1 MSFGERW
8 QEIRTGFERS
18 FWVANFTEL
27 FERLAYYGL
36 QAVLAIYLHERLGLS
51 EAQTGSIQ
59 GIFGFVVWFLPI
71 LGGAIADRFGFR
83 RTLATAY
90 GILAA
95 GYFLFASIGGEWLAP
110 ARAALP
116 LYWVVLVI
124 LIVPALGPGLV
135 KPVVAGTTARA
146 SRENVRSLGFS
157 IYYTI
162 VNVGGMLGP
171 LVASFVRTS
180 LGPEA
185 VFIMSGS
192 FSLAMLLVT
201 IFAFK
206 EPTRPPGTEVTS
218 IGETLRNMVVVLGN
232 LRFVTFLLI
241 FSGFFVMFWQVY
253 IALPLYVRGY
263 VDPNAPID
271 ALIAIEGFGV
281 ISTTVL
287 IAWLTKKWRPLPAM
301 AVGVAITSVAWL
313 ILLLGKG
320 SWFIAATLF
329 GVALGEALQAS
340 RFYEYC
346 SRLAP
351 QGQEGV
357 FMGYAFLPIAIGFL
371 IAGQIGGRL
380 VRYFGDVRHEPAQ
393 LWIVVCGIGLATAL
407 ALVIY
412 DRVVMREPAVSQPT

>member
-1 MSFGERW
+1 
-8 QEIRTGFERS
+8 
-18 FWVANFTEL
+18 
-27 FERLAYYGL
+27 LA
-36 QAVLAIYLHERLGLS
+36 A
-51 EAQTGSIQ
+51 
-59 GIFGFVVWFLPI
+59 
-71 LGGAIADRFGFR
+71 
-83 RTLATAY
+83 AY

-110 ARAALP
+110 VRAALP

-146 SRENVRSLGFS
+146 SKENVRSLGFS

-185 VFIMSGS
+185 VFIMSGC
-192 FSLAMLLVT
+192 FSLAMFLLT
-201 IFAFK
+201 IFTFK
-206 EPTRPPGTEVTS
+206 EPTRPAGTEVTS
-218 IGETLRNMVVVLGN
+218 VGATLRNMVVVLGN
-232 LRFVTFLLI
+232 LRFVAFLLI
-241 FSGFFVMFWQVY
+241 FSGFYVVFWQVY

-263 VDPNAPID
+263 VDPKAPID
-271 ALIAIEGFGV
+271 ALIAVEGLGV

-287 IAWLTKKWRPLPAM
+287 VAWLTRKVRPLPAM
-301 AVGVAITSVAWL
+301 AAGVAITSVAWL
-313 ILLLGKG
+313 ILMLGSG
-320 SWFIAATLF
+320 SLFIAATLLV
-329 GVALGEALQAS
+329 VALGEALQAS

-380 VRYFGDVRHEPAQ
+380 VRYFGEVRHAPER
-393 LWIVVCGIGLATAL
+393 LWIVVCGIGLATSL
-407 ALVIY
+407 ALVVY
-412 DRVVMREPAVSQPT
+412 DRVVVKGSSA

>member
-8 QEIRTGFERS
+8 REIRTGFERS
-18 FWVANFTEL
+18 FWIANFTEL

-51 EAQTGSIQ
+51 EAETGSIQ

-83 RTLATAY
+83 RTLAAAY

-95 GYFLFASIGGEWLAP
+95 GYFLFASIGGAWLAP

-146 SRENVRSLGFS
+146 SAEKVRALGFS

-185 VFIMSGS
+185 VFIMSGC
-192 FSLAMLLVT
+192 FSLAMFLLT
-201 IFAFK
+201 IFTFK
-206 EPTRPPGTEVTS
+206 EPTRPPGSQVTS
-218 IGETLRNMVVVLGN
+218 VGQTLRNMVVVLP
-232 LRFVTFLLI
+232 
-241 FSGFFVMFWQVY
+241 VM
-253 IALPLYVRGY
+253 A
-263 VDPNAPID
+263 
-271 ALIAIEGFGV
+271 
-281 ISTTVL
+281 T
-287 IAWLTKKWRPLPAM
+287 
-301 AVGVAITSVAWL
+301 GVAVTSVAWL
-313 ILLLGKG
+313 ILLLGSS
-320 SWFIAATLF
+320 SWFIAATLLV
-329 GVALGEALQAS
+329 VALGEALQAS

-351 QGQEGV
+351 KGQEGV

-380 VRYFGDVRHEPAQ
+380 VHYFGDVRHAPEQ
-393 LWIVVCGIGLATAL
+393 LWVVVCAIGLATSIAL
-407 ALVIY
+407 LLY
-412 DRVVMREPAVSQPT
+412 DRLVARDN

>member
-8 QEIRTGFERS
+8 QEIRNGFERS

-27 FERLAYYGL
+27 FERLAYSGL

-51 EAQTGSIQ
+51 EAETGSIQ

-218 IGETLRNMVVVLGN
+218 IRETLRNMVVVLGN
-232 LRFVTFLLI
+232 LRFVVFLLI
-241 FSGFFVMFWQVY
+241 FSGFFVMFWQIY

-301 AVGVAITSVAWL
+301 AVGVAITAVAWL
-313 ILLLGKG
+313 ILLLGNG
-320 SWFIAATLF
+320 SLFIAATLF
-329 GVALGEALQAS
+329 VIALGEALQAS

-351 QGQEGV
+351 KGQEGV

-393 LWIVVCGIGLATAL
+393 LWIVVCAIGLATAL

-412 DRVVMREPAVSQPT
+412 DRVVMREPAQST